1 MKKLFALL
9 LCLVLSLSLA
19 VFNFIP
25 ISPLDGSKVLFSALS
40 DEGYWKLMRYERYG
54 SVVLIVLVW
63 TGLLGRPLSRLIQG
77 AYGLLFPIAQAAY
90 HLTLS

>member
-1 MKKLFALL
+1 
-9 LCLVLSLSLA
+9 
-19 VFNFIP
+19 
-25 ISPLDGSKVLFSALS
+25 
-40 DEGYWKLMRYERYG
+40 MRYERYG